1 VEPISSL
8 DLSDEDFIA
17 RFESAGFGR
26 SDFPHAAHLRMAW
39 IYVRHLG
46 VEQAAHRAAAG
57 IRAMADAHG
66 QSNRYH
72 DTLTRAWVYV
82 VGAAVTRSIDTGDFN
97 EFILRQTE
105 LLDKSCL
112 LRYFSPERLSSQ
124 RARTSWLAPDLQPI
138 PGAPTSSSAPSEPDA
153 TPVPPV
159 PADEFRHTLRHLPSP
174 VAVMTAR
181 DATRLHATT
190 VTSVA
195 SIESDP
201 ATLVICVQ
209 RGSRIL
215 DIARAA
221 GGFAVSY
228 LANHQGSIATHFAD
242 PARGDGAAQF
252 RGIPHVV
259 GRFGAPIIT
268 GGPVWF
274 ECQLGNEFAAAGHQI
289 VCGKV
294 VAEGTT
300 GTQPLQQLRGGW
312 L

>member
-1 VEPISSL
+1 
-8 DLSDEDFIA
+8 
-17 RFESAGFGR
+17 
-26 SDFPHAAHLRMAW
+26 MAW

-46 VEQAAHRAAAG
+46 IERAVDRAAAG

-82 VGAAVTRSIDTGDFN
+82 VGAAVAQSTNVSHFE
-97 EFILRQTE
+97 EFLRRHPE

-112 LRYFSPERLSSQ
+112 LRYFSPERLSTQ

-138 PGAPTSSSAPSEPDA
+138 QGAPTISSAPPEPEPA
-153 TPVPPV
+153 AVPPV
-159 PADEFRHTLRHLPSP
+159 PADAFRNALRHLPSP

-195 SIESDP
+195 SIEGET
-201 ATLVICVQ
+201 ATLLICVQ

-228 LANHQGSIATHFAD
+228 LASHQGSIATHFAD
-242 PARGDGAAQF
+242 PARGAGTAQF
-252 RGIPHVV
+252 HGIPHVL

-274 ECQLGNEFAAAGHQI
+274 ECQLGSEFAAANHQI
-289 VCGKV
+289 VCGTV
-294 VAEGTT
+294 IAEGTT
-300 GTQPLQQLRGGW
+300 GTRPLQQLRGNW